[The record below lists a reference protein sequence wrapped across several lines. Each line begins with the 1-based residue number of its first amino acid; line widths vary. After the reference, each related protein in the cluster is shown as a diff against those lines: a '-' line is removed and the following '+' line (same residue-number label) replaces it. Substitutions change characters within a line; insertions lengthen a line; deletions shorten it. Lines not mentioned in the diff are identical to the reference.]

1 MKGVYMRNLK
11 HLEKKTNTE
20 KKTGRL
26 NFRHFVLGLTA
37 SAFCLSLSAQEMV
50 QELSFKQLNPD
61 YKIRDRAP
69 SNFIP
74 NDEVWGAPV
83 ENKEFIQK
91 IFVETD
97 EGTLRNANNQ
107 FIAWE
112 ETAEYARLWNLE
124 TTGLYV
130 VPDQKGRKAFFDRQ
144 LLQYADKRL
153 SGEVRNA
160 EEGSTMHAVGQAQK
174 ALRPNAEAQIFPS
187 VKLKFKARVLQGK
200 AYMIVDN
207 PYVDAQAQINMKG
220 EASMNVKRQFASLG
234 VATEVDYQVSSES
247 WVARVDKTITN
258 RITARVTSA
267 QSQKAMAFS
276 NESNRTVELVFGM
289 PF

>member
-1 MKGVYMRNLK
+1 MSKLK
-11 HLEKKTNTE
+11 HLEKRTNNE

-26 NFRHFVLGLTA
+26 NFRHLILGLIA
-37 SAFCLSLSAQEMV
+37 SSFCLSLSAQEMV
-50 QELSFKQLNPD
+50 QQLTFEQLNPN
-61 YKIRDRAP
+61 YKSRTRAP

-74 NDEVWGAPV
+74 NDEIWGAPV

-130 VPDQKGRKAFFDRQ
+130 VPDQKARKAFFDRQ
-144 LLQYADKRL
+144 LLRYADKRL
-153 SGEVRNA
+153 SGEVKHA
-160 EEGSTMHAVGQAQK
+160 EEGSTLHAVGQAQK
-174 ALRPNAEAQIFPS
+174 ALSPNAEATILPS

-200 AYMIVDN
+200 AFMIIDN
-207 PYVDAQAQINMKG
+207 PYVDAVAQINMQG
-220 EASMNVKRQFASLG
+220 EASMNVKRQFASVG
-234 VATEVDYQVSSES
+234 MATEVDYQVSTET
-247 WVARVDKTITN
+247 WVARVDKSITD
-258 RITARVTSA
+258 RITARVSSA
-267 QSQKAMAFS
+267 QSQNDMAFS
-276 NESNRTVELVFGM
+276 NESNRTIELVFGM
-289 PF
+289 LF